1 MVVSDTHVDI
11 APSMD
16 VLRSEW
22 LFSLYLEIG
31 FERLQKIG
39 DAPIGWRG
47 IYPVDGGR
55 FEGPKLR
62 GKVLPNG
69 ADWVVRRKDGATML
83 DVRLGLMTDDGAT
96 IAMSYTGLFWIAD
109 AATERYLKGES
120 IAYGDSYVR
129 TTPRFETADPRYDW
143 INRVVAVANG
153 GPRGS
158 SPTYQVFAIL

>member
-1 MVVSDTHVDI
+1 MSNAGVELD
-11 APSMD
+11 PSMD

-31 FERLQKIG
+31 FDRLQKIG

-55 FEGPKLR
+55 FEGPKLK

-69 ADWVVRRKDGATML
+69 ADWVVRRKDGATLL
-83 DVRLGLMTDDGAT
+83 DVRLGLLTDDGAVV
-96 IAMSYTGLFWIAD
+96 AMSYTGLFWIAD
-109 AATERYLKGES
+109 HASERYWKGEP
-120 IAYGDSYVR
+120 IAYGESYVR

-143 INRVVAVANG
+143 LNRVVAVANG